1 MNRALALRAACAIL
15 GASFS
20 LLACSGGSNPTVPP
34 GFQPLDGGLDQ
45 RGISHPVDAPPVFSE
60 AGVEDVAGK
69 GDVLDASARG
79 DSAVAD
85 AAPKAK
91 VTVTIQ
97 VPAAPTDADGGV
109 AAPIVISKKDRLAPV
124 VRVDVESLGT
134 DLTGDAIAG
143 VTASLLT
150 TDGKATSVASA
161 QLGQTQ
167 LTVLPESTAK
177 SYVYSDTPL
186 DLSKVSGA
194 FYDLQVVATTLS
206 GVTGKATLR
215 LFIDAGPS
223 ITFLQPADG
232 AYVKTS
238 VVVTAIITDSDA
250 DVASVTFAV
259 GQTPLPPSAIEAKG
273 VQYTATITAASFD
286 PPLDGAQLLTV
297 TATNSNGNV
306 SIGTRKFTV
315 DTNGPTISNTKPA
328 TGDLIGKIITIEASV
343 SDPAGVMDSS
353 VVAVVA
359 HGDVH
364 FEVNLTKGSDG
375 VYRHI
380 FDTTQLPEYAIFPTI
395 SFRAQDVLGNESAV
409 GSLVSLDNTPPILD
423 LDPPDQ
429 FRLYTKDGTCSWPF
443 DPVGPDAIDD
453 GSVVN
458 QLFDIRAR
466 IEDEGNTPQS
476 GSADFVP
483 IATVDP
489 ASVKVLILDDS
500 SLPLVVDTSDPPD
513 GICDDINPNIAPSV
527 SPQSSKEAQLLN
539 MVPMPAN
546 TGAGDFTPE
555 PGSSCSGNASSPPN
569 TLCATTYSPLKQAS
583 MTYSL
588 GYSSGLPAI
597 WTLAPI
603 INDKLQCAGRQFDSA
618 NNLKDGWA
626 CVAVVAADK
635 LGNKQVS
642 RPIRICVEALPG
654 STACSAAGM
663 GGADITSITFPA
675 SSLDHLVFTTAA
687 PLLGKGG
694 QPLVDNDTVILSK
707 VSPAPYSV
715 INGTHTISPAVGGTG
730 ASFTITDVMVVPYTL
745 YLDNLDDKPPVLKGP
760 VTVIAQAGKD
770 VQIVTDATT
779 ALDPTFAGAV
789 VLAQGSVAPT
799 PESRRFQPKNI
810 QSDGF
815 TLGSSMVDLTGAA
828 IPTSKVPD
836 CTGTAL
842 KQPAGEPLVDGTKPC
857 KPWAVFPPFEG
868 LYLN

>member
-20 LLACSGGSNPTVPP
+20 FLACSGGSNPTVPP
-34 GFQPLDGGLDQ
+34 GFKPVDSGLDE

-60 AGVEDVAGK
+60 AGAADVRAK
-69 GDVLDASARG
+69 TDLLDARG

-97 VPAAPTDADGGV
+97 APAAPADADGGV

-124 VRVDVESLGT
+124 IRVDVESTGT
-134 DLTGDAIAG
+134 DTTGDALAG

-150 TDGKATSVASA
+150 TDGKGSSVASA

-167 LTVLPESTAK
+167 LTLLPESTTK

-206 GVTGKATLR
+206 GVTGKAALR
-215 LFIDAGPS
+215 LFIDAGPT

-232 AYVKTS
+232 VYVKTS
-238 VVVTAIITDSDA
+238 VVVTAIITDNDA
-250 DVASVTFAV
+250 DVASVTFTV
-259 GQTPLPPSAIEAKG
+259 GQTPLPPTAIEAKG

-286 PPLDGAQLLTV
+286 PPLDGTQLLTV
-297 TATNSNGNV
+297 TASNSNGNV
-306 SIGTRKFTV
+306 SIATRKFTL
-315 DTNGPTISNTKPA
+315 DTNGPTITNTKPA

-364 FEVNLTKGSDG
+364 FEVNLTKGADG
-375 VYRHI
+375 IYRHI

-429 FRLYTKDGTCSWPF
+429 FRLYKKDGTCSWPF

-466 IEDEGNTPQS
+466 IEDEGNTPQT

-489 ASVKVLILDDS
+489 ASVKVLILNDS

-513 GICDDINPNIAPSV
+513 GICDDVNPDIAPSAT
-527 SPQSSKEAQLLN
+527 PQSSKEAQLLN
-539 MVPMPAN
+539 MVPMPVHS
-546 TGAGDFTPE
+546 GAGNFTPE
-555 PGSSCSGNASSPPN
+555 PGSSCSGNAGSPPDA
-569 TLCATTYSPLKQAS
+569 LCLTTYSPLKQEA

-603 INDKLQCAGRQFDSA
+603 VNDKLQCAGRQFDAA
-618 NNLKDGWA
+618 NNLTDGWA
-626 CVAVVAADK
+626 CVALVAADK

-642 RPIRICVEALPG
+642 RPIRICVEAQPD

-663 GGADITSITFPA
+663 GGADITSMTFPA
-675 SSLDHLVFTTAA
+675 SSSERLVFTTAA

-694 QPLVDNDTVILSK
+694 QPLVADDTVIFSN

-715 INGTHTISPAVGGTG
+715 INGTHAISPVGDTGT
-730 ASFTITDVMVVPYTL
+730 SFAITDMAVVPYTL
-745 YLDNLDDKPPVLKGP
+745 YLDNLDDKPPVAKGA
-760 VTVIAQAGKD
+760 VTVIAQAGMD
-770 VQIVTDATT
+770 VQIVTSAST

-789 VLAQGSVAPT
+789 VLSQGLPT
-799 PESRRFQPKNI
+799 SGSRRYLPENI
-810 QSDGF
+810 QAGGF
-815 TLGSSMVDLTGAA
+815 TLAASTVELTGVAV
-828 IPTSKVPD
+828 PTSKVPD

-842 KQPAGEPLVDGTKPC
+842 KQVAGEPIVDGTKPC
-857 KPWAVFPPFEG
+857 KPWASFPPIEG
-868 LYLN
+868 LYIN